1 MTLKQSFGRLIY
13 ALSPLNRR
21 ATNIIRY
28 EFASFILRT
37 LNCFNPKYISKIRIL
52 RTKKNLKI
60 NLGSGGKGLPGW
72 VNFDMHAHPS
82 DQSIAL
88 DIRRALPLS
97 DGSADIILAEHV
109 LEHLDVVEDVP
120 LFLKECFRVL
130 AYGGVLR
137 VIVPDCEKYCRAYA
151 DTDQSAFLQLGWDID
166 NLPADMPTKMYILN
180 HQFQQGGEHLFGWD
194 FETIYL
200 FLKKAGFGSVEK
212 MGYKVSVNQDAAI
225 DQENHAR
232 YSLYVDAVK

>member
-1 MTLKQSFGRLIY
+1 
-13 ALSPLNRR
+13 
-21 ATNIIRY
+21 
-28 EFASFILRT
+28 
-37 LNCFNPKYISKIRIL
+37 
-52 RTKKNLKI
+52 
-60 NLGSGGKGLPGW
+60 
-72 VNFDMHAHPS
+72 MHAHPS